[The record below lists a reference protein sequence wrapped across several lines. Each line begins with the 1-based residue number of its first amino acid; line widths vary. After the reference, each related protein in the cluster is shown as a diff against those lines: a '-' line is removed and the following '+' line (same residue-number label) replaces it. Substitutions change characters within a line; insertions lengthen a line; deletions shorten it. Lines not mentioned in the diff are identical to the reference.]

1 MNLFHSLF
9 FLNKHHIILYCT
21 CFKKIFKEERIISM
35 RIQKHPILEFK
46 HGEKVTFTF
55 QGENLEGYN
64 DEPIAAA
71 LVAAGIKVLSYSR
84 KLKRPRGFF
93 CAIGK
98 CSSCL
103 MTVNGIPNVRTCVT
117 RLEEGMVI
125 KRQ

>member
-1 MNLFHSLF
+1 
-9 FLNKHHIILYCT
+9 
-21 CFKKIFKEERIISM
+21 M
-35 RIQKHPILEFK
+35 RINEHPILEFK
-46 HGEKVTFTF
+46 HGNKVNFTF
-55 QGENLEGYN
+55 EGRKLEGYS

-71 LVAAGIKVLSYSR
+71 LVASGIKVLSYSR

-117 RLEEGMVI
+117 RLEDGIVVN
-125 KRQ
+125 RQ

>member
-1 MNLFHSLF
+1 
-9 FLNKHHIILYCT
+9 
-21 CFKKIFKEERIISM
+21 M

-46 HGEKVTFTF
+46 HEKKITFTF
-55 QGENLEGYN
+55 QGNELQGYI

-71 LVAAGIKVLSYSR
+71 LVASGIKVLSYS
-84 KLKRPRGFF
+84 KKFKRPRGFF

-103 MTVNGIPNVRTCVT
+103 MTVNGIANVRTCVT
-117 RLEEGMVI
+117 RLEEGMVV

>member
-1 MNLFHSLF
+1 
-9 FLNKHHIILYCT
+9 
-21 CFKKIFKEERIISM
+21 M
-35 RIQKHPILEFK
+35 RINEHPILEFK
-46 HGEKVTFTF
+46 HGKKVTFIF
-55 QGENLEGYN
+55 QGKKLEGYS

-71 LVAAGIKVLSYSR
+71 LVASGIKVLSYSR

-117 RLEEGMVI
+117 RLEDGMVVN
-125 KRQ
+125 RQ

>member
-1 MNLFHSLF
+1 
-9 FLNKHHIILYCT
+9 
-21 CFKKIFKEERIISM
+21 M
-35 RIQKHPILEFK
+35 RINEHPILEFK
-46 HGEKVTFTF
+46 HGKKVTFIF
-55 QGENLEGYN
+55 QGKKLEGYS

-71 LVAAGIKVLSYSR
+71 LVASGIKVLSHSR

-117 RLEEGMVI
+117 RLEDGMVVN
-125 KRQ
+125 RQ